1 MSNSAPVPLASVEA
15 QRRMGRVAWLLVL
28 LSLALAVQADEL
40 DYGDP
45 AGRTAEHPRTQVR
58 DTRAE
63 IAAQALGFL
72 GVPYVYGGT
81 SPDEGFDCS
90 GLVVYLFEKVASLAL
105 PRTAAEIRRQGRAV
119 SRKDLAVGDLV
130 FFNTRGWPYS
140 HVGIYL
146 GQGRF
151 VHAPNERGFVRIE
164 RFDIAYW
171 QTRFN
176 GARRI
181 PLAVFPVSFEETDE
195 AERSWFDPG

>member
-1 MSNSAPVPLASVEA
+1 LAC
-15 QRRMGRVAWLLVL
+15 
-28 LSLALAVQADEL
+28 AVKADESG
-40 DYGDP
+40 YGDP
-45 AGRTAEHPRTQVR
+45 TGRTAEHLRTQVR

-63 IAAQALGFL
+63 IVAHALGFL

-81 SPDEGFDCS
+81 SPREGFDCS

-105 PRTAAEIRRQGRAV
+105 PRTAAEIRRRGRAV
-119 SRKDLAVGDLV
+119 SRKELAIGDLV
-130 FFNTRGWPYS
+130 FFNTRGWAYS

-146 GQGRF
+146 GHGRF

-164 RFDIAYW
+164 RFDISYW

-181 PLAVFPVSFEETDE
+181 PLEVSALELEEADSE
-195 AERSWFDPG
+195 PWLARGASEHGAHEPLGSPG